1 MQINTTTPTTPITKL
16 DELAAALEETIE
28 LVLAYQA
35 RRKLLEAEI
44 VRAVGNSGST
54 ETHYYR
60 ITTKTTKRL
69 TFNATREEL
78 FNIELNVGAAMF
90 FKLFNVTYKPNLDV
104 FESIYENAPQTYAAL
119 SDYLTEET
127 AAPVVNVQLKKQEA
141 IH

>member
-1 MQINTTTPTTPITKL
+1 MQINTSTPTTPITKL

-44 VRAVGNSGST
+44 VRAVGNANST

-60 ITTKTTKRL
+60 ITTKTAKRL

-78 FNIELNVGAAMF
+78 FDIELNVGAAMF